1 MTERAE
7 IVALATRYKLPA
19 FYGAREFVDDG
30 GLVRYGETLR
40 SVCRSAE
47 HIIRCV
53 PQCAATPWHTRPT
66 FALRHTDPRP
76 LRCNSMIDLTHQ
88 DLARLNGQKGD
99 AAALAMRILVRSAE
113 LMGARRLLDIESAHI
128 DGCLYHGQASLDFVE
143 RLVASG
149 GKVVVPTTLN
159 VGSLDLIHPELFQGD
174 AGTKSQAQRLMQ
186 AHIELGCASTF
197 TCAPYQGPNR
207 PRLGQQIAWAESNAI
222 VFANSVLGARTNRY
236 GDFMDLCAALTG
248 RAPYCGL
255 HVDENRRGQI
265 VFALQ
270 DFPQERA
277 GRDIWFAALGLFT
290 GGATGSAIPV
300 FTGLPLDTSE
310 DELKALGAAC
320 ASTGAV
326 GMFHAVGITPEA
338 GTLKQGLG
346 GLSAAATITVTRAML
361 NQTRAGLSRAKPG
374 DRLAAVSVGTPH
386 FSLAEFDQL
395 LQLLGSAATKPSIDF
410 YANTSRYILWELE
423 QSSRASKLRDLGIT
437 LVTDTCTYITP
448 VMRQTQGLI
457 MTNSGKWAHYA
468 PANIGVEVAFG
479 SLRECVLSAVEG
491 RLVLDDHG

>member
-1 MTERAE
+1 MIELSGHDQE
-7 IVALATRYKLPA
+7 LL
-19 FYGAREFVDDG
+19 DG
-30 GLVRYGETLR
+30 
-40 SVCRSAE
+40 
-47 HIIRCV
+47 
-53 PQCAATPWHTRPT
+53 
-66 FALRHTDPRP
+66 RH
-76 LRCNSMIDLTHQ
+76 
-88 DLARLNGQKGD
+88 GD
-99 AAALAMRILVRSAE
+99 AAALAMRILVRAAALLGAE
-113 LMGARRLLDIESAHI
+113 RLLDIESAHI

-159 VGSLDLIHPELFQGD
+159 VGSLDLIHPELFRGD
-174 AGTKSQAQRLMQ
+174 SGTRSQAQRLMQ

-255 HVDENRRGQI
+255 HVEANRHGQM

-270 DFPQERA
+270 DFPQA
-277 GRDIWFAALGLFT
+277 HGSRDIWFAALGLFAGART
-290 GGATGSAIPV
+290 GASIPV
-300 FTGLPLDTSE
+300 FSGLPADTTE

-320 ASTGAV
+320 ATTGAV

-338 GTLKQGLG
+338 GTLEQALG
-346 GLSAAATITVTRAML
+346 RLPAADTITVTRAQL
-361 NQTRAGLSRAKPG
+361 QRTRAGLSRAKLG

-386 FSLAEFDQL
+386 FSLTEFDEL
-395 LQLLGSAATKPSIDF
+395 LQLLEAATEKPCIDF
-410 YANTSRYILWELE
+410 YVNTSRYILWELE
-423 QSSRASKLRDLGIT
+423 QSGKAARLHTRGIT
-437 LVTDTCTYITP
+437 IVTDTCTYITP
-448 VMRQTQGLI
+448 VMRQTTGLV

-479 SLRECVLSAVEG
+479 SLRECVGSACAG
-491 RLVLDDHG
+491 QLVLDDHD